1 VSWGVPSCLVGI
13 GRLGN
18 GEKRLLVNSGVSR
31 LVESQNVDVV
41 VLVFLDNSS
50 SVIIGV
56 ERVHEDERNIDTVSR
71 VEVLFRQP
79 LLHFDKVDTHL
90 NLPNGQVKESHAL
103 PNFNDGLGSNTTHG
117 STETTVQ
124 LQDSKLVE
132 DCGVDIG

>member
-18 GEKRLLVNSGVSR
+18 GEERLLVNSGVSR

-56 ERVHEDERNIDTVSR
+56 ERVHEDERDIDTVSR

-79 LLHFDKVDTHL
+79 LLHFDKSGYS
-90 NLPNGQVKESHAL
+90 PQSA
-103 PNFNDGLGSNTTHG
+103 
-117 STETTVQ
+117 
-124 LQDSKLVE
+124 
-132 DCGVDIG
+132 

>member
-31 LVESQNVDVV
+31 LVKSQNVDVV

-56 ERVHEDERNIDTVSR
+56 ERVHEDERDIDTVSR
-71 VEVLFRQP
+71 VEVLLCQA
-79 LLHFDKVDTHL
+79 LVHFDKSGYS
-90 NLPNGQVKESHAL
+90 PQSA
-103 PNFNDGLGSNTTHG
+103 
-117 STETTVQ
+117 
-124 LQDSKLVE
+124 
-132 DCGVDIG
+132 